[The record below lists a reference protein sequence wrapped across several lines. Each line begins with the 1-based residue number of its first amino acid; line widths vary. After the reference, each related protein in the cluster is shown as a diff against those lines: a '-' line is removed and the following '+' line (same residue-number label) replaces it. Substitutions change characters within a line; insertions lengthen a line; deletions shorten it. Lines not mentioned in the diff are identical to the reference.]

1 VDTADPVVRGVLKLL
16 FVFQQSFLCAVQATD
31 VIWKVLVCLTLFSLA
46 NFLKSVLTKLLS
58 SHFYKYVS
66 RPGPCVYVVQSSA

>member
-1 VDTADPVVRGVLKLL
+1 M
-16 FVFQQSFLCAVQATD
+16 QATD

-58 SHFYKYVS
+58 SHFYKYV
-66 RPGPCVYVVQSSA
+66 PGPGPSWFVCSFKLLGWVELVCGLFSISAAVQVGVGMGL

>member
-1 VDTADPVVRGVLKLL
+1 M
-16 FVFQQSFLCAVQATD
+16 QATD

-58 SHFYKYVS
+58 SHFYKYV
-66 RPGPCVYVVQSSA
+66 